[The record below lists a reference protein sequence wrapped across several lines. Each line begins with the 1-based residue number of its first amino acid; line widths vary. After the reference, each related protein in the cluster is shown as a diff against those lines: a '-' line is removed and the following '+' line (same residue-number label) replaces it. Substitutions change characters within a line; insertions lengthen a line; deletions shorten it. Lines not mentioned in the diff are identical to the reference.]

1 MASNKD
7 VSLSSIYSDL
17 NRFGQNQEYEK
28 ALKAANKILQQRADE
43 LKAFHCK
50 IVCLIQLSRFQDA
63 LKAIVKEPKLSLEL
77 VFEKAYC
84 QYRLNQPQEALKSLD
99 SVLTLSLKLKE
110 LKAQILYRLERY
122 EECFDVYRDI
132 IKNSNDDYEEE
143 RETNLSAV
151 IANMCH
157 DDPNRDVP
165 QLREHTYELSYNSA
179 CQLVGRGQYGEA
191 ERKLKATEKLCRDS
205 IEEEDEGDIE
215 DELGIIKVQLAYC
228 LHMQG
233 REKEA
238 QLIYTAALKQKPDDI
253 GLVAIASNNIIA
265 INRDQNVFDSK
276 KKMKSATLEG
286 LEHKLTSRQ
295 RKNIAVNHCL
305 LALYTNQSDQ
315 CQQLCA
321 RLVQQYPDMGA
332 EATLIRAVQ
341 LAKDGKSR
349 DAAVVLDKFAS
360 QNPEHQMK
368 MRLAAVQL
376 LLSEVWMGLHGD
388 RKESC
393 RILQNLSEATFK
405 PGIVS
410 ALVTLYLADG
420 NLDAASKVLKDAVD
434 WYRKNKVST
443 GDLSTMWR
451 QAADFHLRS
460 GEPAVAAKSLE
471 ELLRINPGD
480 KKTLAQLVLAYAQ
493 IDPAKAQVLSKQ
505 LPPLDLSQ
513 TIDVEALELSNWMM
527 KSKVAKKAA
536 AKIEPSPGSKP
547 GTPGDELIQKK
558 KSKRKRKGKL
568 PKNCD
573 LNSTPDPER
582 WLPRH
587 ERTGYRR
594 KKDKRNKDIGKG
606 TQGTTTGTSDQYD
619 ITKMPSQQTKP
630 SPNPNSPVPDV
641 SGPRQQQRKIQQ
653 KKKKKSGKW

>member
-1 MASNKD
+1 M
-7 VSLSSIYSDL
+7 
-17 NRFGQNQEYEK
+17 RQEYLMPWVGLDFGTPYPVWK
-28 ALKAANKILQQRADE
+28 PILKRKLGDVLQQRADE

-84 QYRLNQPQEALKSLD
+84 QYRLNQPQEALKTLD
-99 SVLTLSLKLKE
+99 SGLTLSSKLKE

-151 IANMCH
+151 IANICH

-205 IEEEDEGDIE
+205 IDEEDEGDIE

-376 LLSEVWMGLHGD
+376 LLSEGD

-547 GTPGDELIQKK
+547 G
-558 KSKRKRKGKL
+558 
-568 PKNCD
+568 
-573 LNSTPDPER
+573 
-582 WLPRH
+582 
-587 ERTGYRR
+587 
-594 KKDKRNKDIGKG
+594 
-606 TQGTTTGTSDQYD
+606 D

>member
-1 MASNKD
+1 MANTKD
-7 VSLSSIYSDL
+7 VTLSSIYSDL

-28 ALKAANKILQQRADE
+28 ALKAANKILQQRSDE

-63 LKAIVKEPKLSLEL
+63 LKAIVKEPKLSLDL
-77 VFEKAYC
+77 VFEKVYC
-84 QYRLNQPQEALKSLD
+84 QYRLNQPQEALKTLD
-99 SVLTLSLKLKE
+99 LVLTLSLKLKE

-276 KKMKSATLEG
+276 KKIKSATLEG

-305 LALYTNQSDQ
+305 LALYTNQADQ
-315 CQQLCA
+315 CQQLCV
-321 RLVQQYPDMGA
+321 RLIQQYPDMGA

-349 DAAVVLDKFAS
+349 DAAVVLDKFAA

-376 LLSEVWMGLHGD
+376 LLSEGD

-420 NLDAASKVLKDAVD
+420 NSDAASKVLKDAVD

-493 IDPAKAQVLSKQ
+493 IDPAKAQILSKQ

-536 AKIEPSPGSKP
+536 AKVEPSPGSKP

-594 KKDKRNKDIGKG
+594 KKDRRNKDIGKG
-606 TQGTTTGTSDQYD
+606 TQGTTTGTSDQFD